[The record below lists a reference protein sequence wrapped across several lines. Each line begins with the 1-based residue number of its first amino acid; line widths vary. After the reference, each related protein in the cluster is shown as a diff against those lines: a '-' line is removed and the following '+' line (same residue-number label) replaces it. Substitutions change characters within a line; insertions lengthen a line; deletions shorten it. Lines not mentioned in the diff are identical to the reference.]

1 MLFAYIYYIGL
12 SRIGH
17 MFYLPIARQ
26 AWSTWAWSI
35 LHYSILLVTT
45 WCMLTKV
52 DVVDHA
58 IKLLKAI
65 LSVRLCLD
73 HWSTLELFKISKY
86 ISHHGKDWCPK
97 FLDAECYSHEVRGSH
112 LLQTEWVCY
121 LQEIVFIVGYFSS
134 ASCVMTT
141 LVTSLLHCYWLCC
154 LNIYIMATN
163 SNTKLCTSWQSVH
176 IFQWPSNTFNIS
188 KKLFAV
194 NSATVIYTLHTCS
207 HNRNEMFLLHNIL
220 GFSVRLLH
228 NKLMGWDMRNVIK
241 SNIE

>member
-1 MLFAYIYYIGL
+1 MLFCLFVFVSIIDPPL
-12 SRIGH
+12 NCSRYQNTFHTTGKTDVQSFSMLNVI
-17 MFYLPIARQ
+17 
-26 AWSTWAWSI
+26 
-35 LHYSILLVTT
+35 VTS
-45 WCMLTKV
+45 L
-52 DVVDHA
+52 
-58 IKLLKAI
+58 
-65 LSVRLCLD
+65 
-73 HWSTLELFKISKY
+73 
-86 ISHHGKDWCPK
+86 
-97 FLDAECYSHEVRGSH
+97 RGSH

-141 LVTSLLHCYWLCC
+141 LVTSLLHCCWLCC